1 VPATPPSDFS
11 IARVAR
17 RRLAV
22 AAAALAVM
30 AAGTVVV
37 TATSETTVEAAPSEN
52 DWLGVVNAY
61 RAASGLAP
69 VVENAAWS
77 GGSRNHSCWMLL
89 NGIAHDEQPG
99 SAGYSADGDT
109 AGNSGNV
116 AVSSN
121 AAAAA
126 RSHVELW
133 MSGPF
138 HAIGILRPSLRQAGF
153 GMCASPPN
161 PTNTKWRSA
170 ATLDVVRGI
179 DGAAPKPTAPVFFPG
194 DGATTSLTRFV
205 AESPDPRTFCGWS
218 GQSVGLPLIAL
229 LPSPHNGAVA
239 TLDGPNGPIP
249 TCVLTRSNTS
259 GVASSILGGDNA
271 VVVIP
276 ATPLAPG
283 SYEVATLT
291 DNGQGANWS
300 FTVDPAAPLNGGA
313 LSAPTG
319 APRPLGSTTA
329 LDVQTPFEPVTPF
342 RLADSRSQ
350 LGLGRLAANQQ
361 VRVRI
366 AGQGGLPADTSAVSA
381 NFTVDRSSATGYL
394 SASNCA
400 EANPSVSTLNFE
412 AGDSVPNQAII
423 PLDRGDI
430 CLFASAATDVIIDV
444 NGYVAPGASQVLT
457 PVTPRRV
464 LDTRSGQP
472 LRPGSVMRVDV
483 EGGASPAPD
492 AAVAVAV
499 NLTGTGTTESG
510 YVKAFPCGV
519 AEPDASSLNPRV
531 GRDGANSAIVRTGSD
546 GTICLTSNITTH
558 VIIDI
563 TGWFGEQ
570 SGQRFVPVTPIRL
583 ADTRSAHP
591 DLNGGGGARLLEPGR
606 ELRVQVA
613 GSRGIAADAGAVTLN
628 LVATDGP
635 SGGWL
640 RVVPCRGAS
649 DVSTLNYP
657 GIAAVA
663 NGANVKLDTEGAVC
677 VTTSAPTH
685 VIVDVTGVWT

>member
-1 VPATPPSDFS
+1 MPATPPPEFP
-11 IARVAR
+11 ITRIVR

-22 AAAALAVM
+22 AAAALAVV
-30 AAGTVVV
+30 AGGLVVV
-37 TATSETTVEAAPSEN
+37 TAAAETTAEAASSEN
-52 DWLGVVNAY
+52 DWLAVVNAY
-61 RAASGLAP
+61 RAASGLTP
-69 VVENAAWS
+69 VVENAVWS
-77 GGSRNHSCWMLL
+77 SGSRNHSCWMLL

-99 SAGYSADGDT
+99 TAGYSADGDA
-109 AGNSGNV
+109 AGNSANV

-121 AAAAA
+121 AGAVA
-126 RSHVELW
+126 RSHIELW

-138 HAIGILRPSLRQAGF
+138 HAIGVLRPAWRQAGF
-153 GMCASPPN
+153 GTCASPPN
-161 PTNTKWRSA
+161 PTNTQWRSA

-179 DGAAPKPTAPVFFPG
+179 DGAAPKPTSPVYFPG
-194 DGATTSLTRFV
+194 DGATTRLTRFI

-276 ATPLAPG
+276 STPLTAG
-283 SYEVATLT
+283 SYRVAALT

-300 FTVDPAAPLNGGA
+300 FTVDPNAPLTGTVPSAEVPAPLVSTAA
-313 LSAPTG
+313 LGEP
-319 APRPLGSTTA
+319 
-329 LDVQTPFEPVTPF
+329 TPFEPVTPF
-342 RLADSRSQ
+342 RLADSRRG

-366 AGQGGLPADTSAVSA
+366 AGQGGLPADISAVSA
-381 NFTVDRSSATGYL
+381 NFTIDRPSAAGYL
-394 SASNCA
+394 TASNCA

-423 PLDRGDI
+423 PLDRGDV
-430 CLFASAATDVIIDV
+430 CLFASTATDVIIDV

-457 PVTPRRV
+457 PVTPRRMF
-464 LDTRSGQP
+464 DTRSGQP
-472 LRPGSVMRVDV
+472 LRPGSVLRVDV
-483 EGGASPAPD
+483 EGGASPVPD

-531 GRDGANSAIVRTGSD
+531 GRDRANSAIVPTGSD

-606 ELRVQVA
+606 ALRVQVA
-613 GSRGIAADAGAVTLN
+613 GSRGIAADARAVTLN

-635 SGGWL
+635 SSGWL
-640 RVVPCRGAS
+640 RVVPCGGAS
-649 DVSTLNYP
+649 DVSNLNYP

-663 NGANVKLDTEGAVC
+663 NGANVMLDTDGAVC

>member
-1 VPATPPSDFS
+1 MPATPTAEFS
-11 IARVAR
+11 ITRNVR

-22 AAAALAVM
+22 AAAALAVT
-30 AAGTVVV
+30 AGSVVV
-37 TATSETTVEAAPSEN
+37 ATAAADTTVEAAPSEN

-61 RAASGLAP
+61 RAASGLPP
-69 VVENAAWS
+69 VVENSAWS
-77 GGSRNHSCWMLL
+77 SGGRNHSCWMLL

-99 SAGYSADGDT
+99 TAGYTADGDA

-121 AAAAA
+121 AATTA

-138 HAIGILRPSLRQAGF
+138 HAVGILRSSLRQAGY

-161 PTNTKWRSA
+161 PTNTQWRSA

-179 DGAAPKPTAPVFFPG
+179 DGAAPKPTSPVFFPG
-194 DGATTSLTRFV
+194 NGATTSLTRFV

-229 LPSPHNGAVA
+229 MPSAHNGAVA

-271 VVVIP
+271 LVVIP
-276 ATPLAPG
+276 AAPLAPG
-283 SYEVATLT
+283 SYRVAALT

-300 FTVDPAAPLNGGA
+300 FTVDPNAPLTGDSA
-313 LSAPTG
+313 SAPTAGPLGTTAALG
-319 APRPLGSTTA
+319 AP
-329 LDVQTPFEPVTPF
+329 TPFEPVTPF
-342 RLADSRSQ
+342 RLADSRGQ
-350 LGLGRLAANQQ
+350 LGLTRLTANQQ

-366 AGQGGLPADTSAVSA
+366 AGQGGLPSDMSAVSA
-381 NFTVDRSSATGYL
+381 NFTVDRTSAAGYL
-394 SASNCA
+394 TASNCT

-412 AGDSVPNQAII
+412 VGDSVPNQAII

-430 CLFASAATDVIIDV
+430 CLFASADTDVIIDV
-444 NGYVAPGASQVLT
+444 NGYVAPGASQVLI
-457 PVTPRRV
+457 PVAPRRM

-472 LRPGSVMRVDV
+472 LQPGSVLRVDV
-483 EGGASPAPD
+483 EGGSSPAPD

-499 NLTGTGTTESG
+499 NLTGTGTTENG
-510 YVKAFPCGV
+510 WVRAFPCGV
-519 AEPDASSLNPRV
+519 AEPGVSSINPRA
-531 GRDGANSAIVRTGSD
+531 GRDRANSAIVPTGAD

-583 ADTRSAHP
+583 TDTRSAHP
-591 DLNGGGGARLLEPGR
+591 DLNGGRGARLLEPGQ

-613 GSRGIAADAGAVTLN
+613 GSRGITADARAVTLN

-635 SGGWL
+635 AGGWL
-640 RVVPCRGAS
+640 RAVPCGGAT
-649 DVSTLNYP
+649 DVSNLNFP

-663 NGANVKLDTEGAVC
+663 NGANVMLDGQGAVC
-677 VTTSAPTH
+677 VTTSAATH
-685 VIVDVTGVWT
+685 VLVDVTGVWS

>member
-1 VPATPPSDFS
+1 MPATPSSEPSTT
-11 IARVAR
+11 RVVR
-17 RRLAV
+17 RRLGV
-22 AAAALAVM
+22 AAATLAMAVGAIVVTS
-30 AAGTVVV
+30 AAGD
-37 TATSETTVEAAPSEN
+37 TTVQAAPSDN

-69 VVENAAWS
+69 VVENPTWS
-77 GGSRNHSCWMLL
+77 SGSRNHSCWMLL

-99 SAGYSADGDT
+99 SAGYSAEGDT

-121 AAAAA
+121 PGATA

-138 HAIGILRPSLRQAGF
+138 HAIGILRSSLRQAGY

-161 PTNTKWRSA
+161 PTNTQWRSA
-170 ATLDVVRGI
+170 ATLDVVRGL
-179 DGAAPKPTAPVFFPG
+179 DAAAPKPTTPVFFPG
-194 DGATTSLTRFV
+194 DGTTTRLTRFI

-229 LPSPHNGAVA
+229 MPSSLTGAVA
-239 TLDGPNGPIP
+239 TLDGPNGRIP

-276 ATPLAPG
+276 AAPLAPG
-283 SYEVATLT
+283 SYRVAALT

-300 FTVDPAAPLNGGA
+300 FTVDPNAPLFGTAPPAPGPLVATAA
-313 LSAPTG
+313 LG
-319 APRPLGSTTA
+319 
-329 LDVQTPFEPVTPF
+329 VQTPFEPVTPF
-342 RLADSRSQ
+342 RLADSRTG
-350 LGLGRLAANQQ
+350 LGLERLAANQQ

-366 AGQGGLPADTSAVSA
+366 AGRGGLPADMSAVSA
-381 NFTVDRSSATGYL
+381 NFTVDRSSAAGYL
-394 SASNCA
+394 TASNCA
-400 EANPSVSTLNFE
+400 EVNPSVSTLNFE

-430 CLFASAATDVIIDV
+430 CLFASAATDVLIDV

-457 PVTPRRV
+457 PVTPRRI
-464 LDTRSGQP
+464 LDTRAGQP
-472 LRPGSVMRVDV
+472 LRPGSILRVDV
-483 EGGASPAPD
+483 EGGSSPAPD
-492 AAVAVAV
+492 AAVAVAL

-519 AEPDASSLNPRV
+519 AEPEASTLNPRA
-531 GRDGANSAIVRTGSD
+531 GRDRANSAIIPTGSN

-613 GSRGIAADAGAVTLN
+613 GARGIAADARAVTLN
-628 LVATDGP
+628 LVATDGY

-640 RVVPCRGAS
+640 RVVPCGGAS
-649 DVSTLNYP
+649 DVSNLNYP
-657 GIAAVA
+657 GVAAVA
-663 NGANVKLDTEGAVC
+663 NGANVKLGTRGDVC
-677 VTTSAPTH
+677 ITTSAPTN

>member
-1 VPATPPSDFS
+1 
-11 IARVAR
+11 VAIGGI
-17 RRLAV
+17 V
-22 AAAALAVM
+22 VSTAAD
-30 AAGTVVV
+30 T
-37 TATSETTVEAAPSEN
+37 TAEAAPSEH

-61 RAASGLAP
+61 RAASALPP
-69 VVENAAWS
+69 VVENSAWS
-77 GGSRNHSCWMLL
+77 GGGRKHSCWMLL

-99 SAGYSADGDT
+99 TAGYSADGDA

-121 AAAAA
+121 AGATA

-133 MSGPF
+133 MTGPF
-138 HAIGILRPSLRQAGF
+138 HAVGVLRPSLRQAGY

-179 DGAAPKPTAPVFFPG
+179 DGATPKPTAPVFFPG
-194 DGATTSLTRFV
+194 NGTTTSLTRFV

-229 LPSPHNGAVA
+229 MPSPHNGAVA
-239 TLDGPNGPIP
+239 TLHGPNGPIP

-271 VVVIP
+271 IVVVP
-276 ATPLAPG
+276 ATPLTSG
-283 SYEVATLT
+283 SYRVAALT

-300 FTVDPAAPLNGGA
+300 FSVDPNAPLTGGV
-313 LSAPTG
+313 PTAAEG
-319 APRPLGSTTA
+319 PVPGPLGRTA
-329 LDVQTPFEPVTPF
+329 ALGAQTPFEPITPF

-350 LGLGRLAANQQ
+350 LGLARLAANQQ

-366 AGQGGLPADTSAVSA
+366 AGQRGLPADVSAVSA
-381 NFTVDRSSATGYL
+381 NFTIDRSSSAGYL
-394 SASNCA
+394 TASNCS
-400 EANPSVSTLNFE
+400 EATPSVSTLNFE
-412 AGDSVPNQAII
+412 AGDPVSNQAII

-430 CLFASAATDVIIDV
+430 CLFASTATDVIIDV
-444 NGYVAPGASQVLT
+444 NGYVASGASQMLT
-457 PVTPRRV
+457 PVTPRRI

-472 LRPGSVMRVDV
+472 LRPGSVLRVDV
-483 EGGASPAPD
+483 EGGSSPAPD

-499 NLTGTGTTESG
+499 NLTGTGASG
-510 YVKAFPCGV
+510 SGWIRAFPCGV
-519 AEPDASSLNPRV
+519 AEPDVSSLNPRA
-531 GRDGANSAIVRTGSD
+531 GRDRANSAIIPTGSN
-546 GTICLTSNITTH
+546 GTICLTSSITTH

-570 SGQRFVPVTPIRL
+570 SGRQFVPVTPIRL
-583 ADTRSAHP
+583 TDTRSAHP
-591 DLNGGGGARLLEPGR
+591 DLNGGGARLLEPGR

-613 GSRGIAADAGAVTLN
+613 GSRGITADARAVTLN

-635 SGGWL
+635 SAGWL
-640 RVVPCRGAS
+640 RVVPCGGAS
-649 DVSTLNYP
+649 DVSNLNYP
-657 GIAAVA
+657 GVVAVA
-663 NGANVKLDTEGAVC
+663 NGANVMLDGQGAVC

>member
-1 VPATPPSDFS
+1 MPAIPSSEFS
-11 IARVAR
+11 ATRFMR
-17 RRLAV
+17 RRVAV
-22 AAAALAVM
+22 AAAALAVI
-30 AAGTVVV
+30 TVAIVV
-37 TATSETTVEAAPSEN
+37 TAAAETTVEAAPSDD

-61 RAASGLAP
+61 RAASGLGP
-69 VVENAAWS
+69 VVENATWS
-77 GGSRNHSCWMLL
+77 SGSRNHSCWMLL

-99 SAGYSADGDT
+99 SAGYSTDGDA

-116 AVSSN
+116 AVSSD
-121 AAAAA
+121 AATAA

-138 HAIGILRPSLRQAGF
+138 HAIGVLRPSLRQAGF

-161 PTNTKWRSA
+161 PTDTQWRSA

-179 DGAAPKPTAPVFFPG
+179 DGGAPKPPTPVFFPG

-218 GQSVGLPLIAL
+218 GRSVGLPLIAL

-239 TLDGPNGPIP
+239 TLEGPTGPIP
-249 TCVLTRSNTS
+249 TCVLTKSNTS
-259 GVASSILGGDNA
+259 GVAGSILGGDNA
-271 VVVIP
+271 VVVVP
-276 ATPLAPG
+276 ATPLTAG
-283 SYEVATLT
+283 SYRVAALT

-300 FTVDPAAPLNGGA
+300 FTVDPNAPLTAGSPAASPAGA
-313 LSAPTG
+313 G
-319 APRPLGSTTA
+319 PLGSTAA
-329 LDVQTPFEPVTPF
+329 LGARMPFEPVTPF
-342 RLADSRSQ
+342 RLADSRSR
-350 LGLGRLAANQQ
+350 LGLERLTANQQ

-366 AGQGGLPADTSAVSA
+366 AGQRGLPADMSAVSA
-381 NFTVDRSSATGYL
+381 NFTVDRSSAAGYL

-400 EANPSVSTLNFE
+400 EDDPSVSTLNFE

-457 PVTPRRV
+457 PVTPRRM

-472 LRPGSVMRVDV
+472 LRPGSVLRVDV

-492 AAVAVAV
+492 AAVAVAL
-499 NLTGTGTTESG
+499 NLTGTGTTDNG

-519 AEPDASSLNPRV
+519 AEPDASSLNPRA
-531 GRDGANSAIVRTGSD
+531 GRDRANSAIVPTGSD

-558 VIIDI
+558 VIVDI

-570 SGQRFVPVTPIRL
+570 SGQRFVPLTPIRL

-591 DLNGGGGARLLEPGR
+591 DLNGGGGGSLLAPER
-606 ELRVQVA
+606 TLRVQVA
-613 GSRGIAADAGAVTLN
+613 GSRGIDAGARAVTLN

-635 SGGWL
+635 SAGWL
-640 RVVPCRGAS
+640 RVVPCGGAS
-649 DVSTLNYP
+649 DVSNLNYP

-663 NGANVKLDTEGAVC
+663 NGANVKLDAEGAVC